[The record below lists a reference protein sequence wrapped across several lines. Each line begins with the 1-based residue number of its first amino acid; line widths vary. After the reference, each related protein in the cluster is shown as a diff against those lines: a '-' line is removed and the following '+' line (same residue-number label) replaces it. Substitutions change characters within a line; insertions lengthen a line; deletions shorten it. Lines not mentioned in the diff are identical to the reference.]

1 MKNSRALCPIVVL
14 STGRIIYSSDEYR
27 RANFMIRALKE
38 YTLLNEERKIVLD
51 NIFKGSEFN
60 G

>member
-1 MKNSRALCPIVVL
+1 
-14 STGRIIYSSDEYR
+14 
-27 RANFMIRALKE
+27 MIRALKE